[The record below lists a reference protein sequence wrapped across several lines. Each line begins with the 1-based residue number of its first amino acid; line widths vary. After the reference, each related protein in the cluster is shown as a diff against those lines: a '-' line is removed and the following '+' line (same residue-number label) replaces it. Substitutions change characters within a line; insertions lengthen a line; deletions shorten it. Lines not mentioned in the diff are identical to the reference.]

1 MNGKAGAPPAPPE
14 VSAFVDGMIRRLV
27 SQGDVGWKE
36 GVEWLAKSGDPATA
50 FSLRKNDWYH
60 LQRALEVIK
69 VRINTLHHHAW
80 TSPDPG
86 FRLLHGKV

>member
-14 VSAFVDGMIRRLV
+14 VSAFVDGKIRRLV
-27 SQGDVGWKE
+27 SQGHVGWKE

-69 VRINTLHHHAW
+69 VRVQNT
-80 TSPDPG
+80 
-86 FRLLHGKV
+86 